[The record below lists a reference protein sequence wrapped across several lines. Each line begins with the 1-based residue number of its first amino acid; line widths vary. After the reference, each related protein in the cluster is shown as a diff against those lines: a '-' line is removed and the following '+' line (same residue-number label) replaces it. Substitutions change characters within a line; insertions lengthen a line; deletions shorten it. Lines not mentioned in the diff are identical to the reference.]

1 VTVEAPERVDA
12 PPAAEGLEDIR
23 GARLGVSDVL
33 LYAVLIAASLVAALS
48 VAAALLAATGHDATE
63 AFSEMWKGSFGSK
76 SAFFTTLNHT
86 APILVVAIG
95 ACVAGRA
102 GLINIG
108 LEGQF
113 LIGGLAAVAVA
124 VEVGGATIVVLPL
137 MFVAAIVA
145 GALWA
150 GIAAALR
157 YTRGIS
163 EVLSTLLLNFLAF
176 QFVTWMLDRQY
187 LLQGEVYPGAPPS
200 DLRVESEMVPQSA
213 QMPFLA
219 QGPGYILQLAVLFAV
234 VIALLSAFAIAR
246 TRWGFELRLT
256 GLNPRAAR
264 RFGVS
269 VALVGG
275 AALVISGGLAGFA
288 GAAFLSGVAYR
299 VTPGFA
305 SNYGWEGLLAGLVAD
320 FRPLLAIPVAVLYGA
335 VRAGGGLL
343 TATGVSTNLVG
354 VIQALIVVAVTLPA
368 LYMRRRARLR
378 ELRTAERT

>member
-1 VTVEAPERVDA
+1 VTVEAPERLEA
-12 PPAAEGLEDIR
+12 PPAAEGLEDLR
-23 GARLGVSDVL
+23 GARLRVSDVL
-33 LYAVLIAASLVAALS
+33 LYAVLLAASLVVALG

-102 GLINIG
+102 GLMNIG
-108 LEGQF
+108 FEGQF

-124 VEVGGATIVVLPL
+124 VEVGGATMVVVPL
-137 MFVAAIVA
+137 MFLAASVA

-150 GIAAALR
+150 GIAAVLR

-176 QFVTWMLDRQY
+176 QFVTWMIDRQY
-187 LLQGEVYPGAPPS
+187 LLQAEVLPGAPPS

-213 QMPFLA
+213 RMPFLA
-219 QGPGYILQLAVLFAV
+219 QGPGYLLQFAVLFAV

-275 AALVISGGLAGFA
+275 VALAISGGLAGFA

-320 FRPLLAIPVAVLYGA
+320 FRPLLAIPVALLYGA

-343 TATGVSTNLVG
+343 TATGVSTNLIG

-378 ELRTAERT
+378 ELRTVERT

>member
-1 VTVEAPERVDA
+1 VSIEAPERVDA
-12 PPAAEGLEDIR
+12 PPATDRLATAR
-23 GARLGVSDVL
+23 GARLATSDLL
-33 LYAVLIAASLVAALS
+33 LYAVLIAASLGVALGL
-48 VAAALLAATGHDATE
+48 AAALLTATGHDAGA
-63 AFSEMWKGSFGSK
+63 AFSEMWDGSFGSR

-108 LEGQF
+108 FEGQF
-113 LIGGLAAVAVA
+113 LIGGLAAVAIA
-124 VEVGGATIVVLPL
+124 TKVGGSSFVVLPL
-137 MFVAAIVA
+137 MFVAAIIG

-150 GIAAALR
+150 GIAAVLR

-187 LLQGEVYPGAPPS
+187 LLQGPIYPGAPKS
-200 DLRVESEMVPQSA
+200 DLRVESAMIPTKA
-213 QMPFLA
+213 QMPFLSE
-219 QGPGYILQLAVLFAV
+219 GSDYILQYAVLFAV
-234 VIALLSAFAIAR
+234 VIALVAAFAIAR

-269 VALVGG
+269 AALVGG
-275 AALVISGGLAGFA
+275 TALIISGGLAGFA
-288 GAAFLSGVAYR
+288 GAAFLSGIAYR

-305 SNYGWEGLLAGLVAD
+305 SNYGWEGLLAGFVAD
-320 FRPLLAIPVAVLYGA
+320 FRPMLAIPVALLYGA

-354 VIQALIVVAVTLPA
+354 VIQALIVIAVTLPA
-368 LYMRRRARLR
+368 LYMRRRARRR
-378 ELRTAERT
+378 ELQTVERA